1 MAVSIKEPVPAK
13 GMPDCPEWIL
23 KELQIVSKHPP
34 ML

>member
-13 GMPDCPEWIL
+13 VMPDCPEWIL
-23 KELQIVSKHPP
+23 KELQIVSEHPP